1 MASDLDVALAAARAG
16 AAVVA
21 EGFRRV
27 STASYKGSGNPVTE
41 TDLASE
47 AAVLGV
53 IRDRR
58 PDDGILAEEGGGA
71 GFREG
76 RVWIVDP
83 LDGTVNFVHR
93 LPHVAVSVALAIDGR
108 PMAGVV
114 VDVVH
119 GEVFAAV
126 RGEGAT
132 LDGTP
137 LRVSTVADPAR
148 ALVVT
153 GFPYDRHL
161 RAEAYARV
169 FGRVLARVEGVRRT
183 GCAALDLCWVAAGRF
198 DGEWEEGLAPWDTA
212 AASLIA
218 AEAGATVTDL
228 AGDPFE
234 LDSRGVVASNGLV
247 HAALLDAIAGGA

>member
-1 MASDLDVALAAARAG
+1 MDSDLAVALAAARAG

-21 EGFRRV
+21 EGFRRATT
-27 STASYKGSGNPVTE
+27 TAYKGSGNPVTE
-41 TDLASE
+41 VDLASE
-47 AAVLGV
+47 QAVLEV
-53 IRDRR
+53 LRR
-58 PDDGILAEEGGGA
+58 SRPADAVLAEEGGGA
-71 GFREG
+71 GFRAG

-93 LPHVAVSVALAIDGR
+93 LPHVAVSVALAVDGR
-108 PMAGVV
+108 PAAGVV

-119 GEVFAAV
+119 GEVFAAA
-126 RGEGAT
+126 RGAGTT

-137 LRVSTVADPAR
+137 LRVSTVADPAK

-161 RAEAYARV
+161 RADAYARV

-198 DGEWEEGLAPWDTA
+198 DGEWEQGLAPWDTA

-218 AEAGATVTDL
+218 EEAGATVTDL
-228 AGDPFE
+228 AGGPYE

-247 HAALLDAIAGGA
+247 HTALLEAIAGGA